1 MTESSARP
9 AIRKAPDTDRHPAL
23 AAEVQ
28 VDLRASKV
36 ESPLESS
43 PKPALEPE
51 AAKKSFWS
59 RIFSRS

>member
-36 ESPLESS
+36 ESSLEFS
-43 PKPALEPE
+43 PEPAPEPE
-51 AAKKSFWS
+51 TAKKSFWS
-59 RIFSRS
+59 QIFSRS